1 MKDVNLGKTQSPV
14 SPQQSRQWW
23 WDSHQNDAHSIYFL
37 MIQTLLV
44 TSHTD
49 LELPGIWLWRQLCSC
64 NIEILN
70 HLYLFNEEDG
80 GGGTH
85 TKTMPERGEIRNFL
99 LFFFFERVNVA
110 RLHCR
115 KQLFRTP
122 LTIMSTLEGRA
133 LHENYI
139 YLPVQHQYSKQ
150 FTLIPQCI
158 TLVFPPKF
166 IHNLSFAYD
175 VMITLALQK
184 QLLQRQSLKVLMF
197 VTRVHC
203 FVVIAIC
210 IPCYLYRC
218 QVRTVGCHYML

>member
-49 LELPGIWLWRQLCSC
+49 LELYGFDVNYVLAISKYSITCISLMKKTVVVGLTPKQCPRGVRS
-64 NIEILN
+64 EIS
-70 HLYLFNEEDG
+70 F
-80 GGGTH
+80 
-85 TKTMPERGEIRNFL
+85 
-99 LFFFFERVNVA
+99 FFFFEWVNIA

-210 IPCYLYRC
+210 IPCYL
-218 QVRTVGCHYML
+218 